1 MSLSLCDLPKLETL
15 TVTDGFLNVQVQK
28 MEGIDNLH
36 KVTLFKNNRQ
46 STWHKDTYRLVV
58 NRKDGDGSV
67 VAQRVKEWLQT
78 IGEII

>member
-1 MSLSLCDLPKLETL
+1 MSLSLCDLPKLKKL
-15 TVTDGFLNVQVQK
+15 TVPDGFLNVQVQK

-46 STWHKDTYRLVV
+46 STWHKDRRRLVV

-67 VAQRVKEWLQT
+67 VAQRITEWLKT
-78 IGEII
+78 TDE